1 MTAWSAQ
8 NPMKGQDR
16 LEAEL
21 VTDPDRKPVLTV
33 RQACSASRALC
44 RGLAQYLARLQQT
57 TVAGGRVQLIQAVFD
72 TMPEEQDLVQYQRGV
87 LGAVLPRQPG
97 ALDASSLTP
106 QAPVEV
112 KGPVKDTLGRYPQVQ
127 AIAELNQVL
136 GVEIW
141 GTEAS
146 DQDAFALML
155 EQALNPVDWMYG
167 LRLSLPFYFGLHATY
182 EPRTTFDLTTSEEA
196 KQRIRRVQMEV
207 MASVKMMRQVSFPS
221 SQPRFVLQSLNDQIL
236 SE

>member
-1 MTAWSAQ
+1 
-8 NPMKGQDR
+8 MKGQDR
-16 LEAEL
+16 LEADL
-21 VTDPDRKPVLTV
+21 VAEPDRRPILTL

-57 TVAGGRVQLIQAVFD
+57 TVAGGRVQVIQAVFD
-72 TMPEEQDLVQYQRGV
+72 AMPEEQDLAQYQRGV

-97 ALDASSLTP
+97 VLDASSLTP
-106 QAPVEV
+106 QQPLEI
-112 KGPVKDTLGRYPQVQ
+112 KGPVKDAQGRYPQVQ
-127 AIAELNQVL
+127 AVAELNQVL

-155 EQALNPVDWMYG
+155 EQALSPVDWMYG
-167 LRLSLPFYFGLHATY
+167 LRLALPFYFGLHATY
-182 EPRTTFDLTTSEEA
+182 EPRTTFDLTSSEEA
-196 KQRIRRVQMEV
+196 KQRIRRVQVEV
-207 MASVKMMRQVSFPS
+207 MASVKMMRQISFPL
-221 SQPRFVLQSLNDQIL
+221 SQPRFVLAQLGDQNL